1 MTSET
6 VALPQLAGPMFLTDG
21 GMETTFVFHDGLE
34 LPEFAAF
41 DLLKDEAGCRAI
53 EAYYRAYLDLAR
65 KHGVGFVM
73 ESVTWRANPDWAAVL
88 GYSSAALDDV
98 NRRSV
103 ELMRKVAA
111 DYQDLP
117 HIVFS
122 GCIGPRDDGY
132 NPASIMTI
140 EEARTYHARQVEVF
154 KTCGVDLVTA
164 MTITNVPEA
173 AGIVLAAKDSGI
185 PAVISFT
192 VETNGALPTGETLQD
207 AIATVDEAAA
217 GGPAYY
223 MINCAHPT
231 HFQPALEQASW
242 MQRVRGIRAN
252 ASRCSHAELDEAE
265 TLDAGNPLELAS
277 QYLDMLEVHP
287 QIRVLGGCCGTD
299 IRHIQAIGEE
309 CIGADLAVSA
319 G

>member
-6 VALPQLAGPMFLTDG
+6 RSLPQLQGSVFLTDG
-21 GMETTFVFHDGLE
+21 GMETTFVFLDGIE

-41 DLLKDEAGCRAI
+41 DLLKDEAGRRAI
-53 EAYYRAYLDLAR
+53 ENYYRSYLDLAR

-73 ESVTWRANPDWAAVL
+73 ESVTWRANPDWGRVL
-88 GYSSAALDDV
+88 GYDAAELDAV
-98 NRRSV
+98 NRESI
-103 ELMRKVAA
+103 ELMCNVAA
-111 DYQDLP
+111 EYADLP
-117 HIVFS
+117 HVVFS

-132 NPASIMTI
+132 SPASIMTV
-140 EEARTYHARQVEVF
+140 EEARAYHGAQVTAF
-154 KTCGVDLVTA
+154 KSCGADMVTA

-173 AGIVLAAKDSGI
+173 AGIVLAANDAGI

-192 VETNGALPTGETLQD
+192 VETDGALPTGESLKD
-207 AIATVDEAAA
+207 AIAAVDETTG

-231 HFQPALEQASW
+231 HFEPALEDAQW
-242 MQRVRGIRAN
+242 MRRVQGIRAN

-265 TLDAGNPLELAS
+265 ELDAGNPVELAA
-277 QYLDMLEVHP
+277 QYRELLNAHP
-287 QIRVLGGCCGTD
+287 QICVIGGCCGTD
-299 IRHIQAIGEE
+299 LRHITAIAAACLE
-309 CIGADLAVSA
+309 ANPAVSA